1 MLEVTYATLKSE
13 QIFKTNNTNT
23 VSVNVDDN
31 PMFNNDCTG
40 MTTEQAIVFK
50 IIQAENETECGIE
63 RNEIKSRVP
72 ERILDKVDK
81 IIHFLTSEGHIYTTR
96 TDDHFKAT

>member
-63 RNEIKSRVP
+63 RNDIKARVP
-72 ERILDKVDK
+72 ERILLEVDQ